1 MNEENPERLLLG
13 AVLAGWR
20 HVTTLTSTV
29 DPVDFDEPKHEL
41 IWRAIVDVVEAG
53 ESPEPLRV
61 STRLGRDVR
70 KLPDGALFLTTLASE
85 ARKPESA
92 EFYAQ
97 EVTKAARRR
106 RLNHLATRIHQMA
119 NDPAYDDVD
128 VLTADVRT
136 ALEEAT
142 TGRTMGRLRTI
153 GDAMPGLIDIAQ
165 NGHPNGL
172 STPWYSID
180 RLTRGLQAGRLLVVG
195 ARPGV
200 GKSVMGA
207 NLAHHV
213 ALKHQ
218 APVFFASM
226 EMSFV
231 ELSQRI
237 VAHHASISLG
247 KLDDGRLNE
256 GDWERLRAHH
266 DAVSGLP
273 IHFDDRGSQ
282 NLASIRTHVRNMEKT
297 GGIGLVVV
305 DYLQQLNARDS
316 SRNRSEQVQEFS
328 RGLKILARDFNVPVV
343 AMAQLNRGSTQ
354 RQNGKPTMSDLRES
368 GGIEAD
374 ADVVLLLHRDA
385 DEEADDGR
393 IQVLIEKNRS
403 GPRGATTLDF
413 WGNYARLAEYAPHTP
428 RPS

>member
-1 MNEENPERLLLG
+1 MTDENPERLLLG

-20 HVTTLTSTV
+20 HVTPLTGAV
-29 DPVDFDEPKHEL
+29 APADFDEPRHEL
-41 IWRAIVDVVEAG
+41 IWRAITDIVEAG
-53 ESPEPLRV
+53 ETPEPLRV
-61 STRLGRDVR
+61 STKLGREVR
-70 KLPDGALFLTTLASE
+70 KLPDGPLYLSTLAAE
-85 ARKPESA
+85 VRKPESA
-92 EFYAQ
+92 DFYAQ
-97 EVTKAARRR
+97 EVVKAARRR
-106 RLNHLATRIHQMA
+106 RLTQLATRVHQMA
-119 NDPAYDDVD
+119 QDPAYDDVD
-128 VLTADVRT
+128 TLMADVRT

-142 TGRTMGRLRTI
+142 TGRAMGRLRTI
-153 GDAMPGLIDIAQ
+153 GDAMPAVVDIAEK
-165 NGHPNGL
+165 GHAQGL
-172 STPWYSID
+172 PTPWYSID
-180 RLTRGLQAGRLLVVG
+180 RLTRGLQAGRLIVVG

-213 ALKHQ
+213 AREHR

-237 VAHHASISLG
+237 VAHHASISLT
-247 KLDDGRLNE
+247 KLDSAHLND
-256 GDWERLRAHH
+256 GDWERLRVHH
-266 DAVSGLP
+266 GELDSLP

-282 NLASIRTHVRNMEKT
+282 NLASIRTHVRSMEKN

-316 SRNRSEQVQEFS
+316 NRNRSEQVQEFS

-374 ADVVLLLHRDA
+374 ADVVLLMHRDED
-385 DEEADDGR
+385 DEDGR
-393 IQVLIEKNRS
+393 VHVLIEKNRS

-413 WGNYARLAEYAPHTP
+413 WGNYARLAEYAPNTP
-428 RPS
+428 TPAR